1 MSIMPP
7 TPLVAGLIS
16 APQLVSYMLMTHA
29 VGAGVNLGR
38 TGEARHKVFGFI
50 STQLSDMNINYTLPA
65 FQSSASSLPEGL
77 AFARPNA
84 IGPGATR
91 TGFRRS
97 TGFDPETG
105 GGGDGSHGNAG
116 SYDI

>member
-1 MSIMPP
+1 
-7 TPLVAGLIS
+7 
-16 APQLVSYMLMTHA
+16 MTHA

-50 STQLSDMNINYTLPA
+50 STQLSEMNINYTLPA

>member
-1 MSIMPP
+1 MYGCS
-7 TPLVAGLIS
+7 PLLRR
-16 APQLVSYMLMTHA
+16 
-29 VGAGVNLGR
+29 VGVDLGR
-38 TGEARHKVFGFI
+38 TGEARHKIFGFI

-65 FQSSASSLPEGL
+65 FQSSANNLPEGL

-105 GGGDGSHGNAG
+105 GGGDGSHGNTGA
-116 SYDI
+116 YDM